1 MSIIIAKN
9 GKQIME
15 LAQVDGLCTIVK
27 RYKNGVVHTVVSTE
41 KFGFILDGANDNG
54 CDIYCYYD

>member
-1 MSIIIAKN
+1 MNVIITKS

-27 RYKNGVVHTVVSTE
+27 RYKNGVVHTVISAK
-41 KFGFILDGANDNG
+41 KFGSILDKADDNG
-54 CDIYCYYD
+54 CDIYYYYN